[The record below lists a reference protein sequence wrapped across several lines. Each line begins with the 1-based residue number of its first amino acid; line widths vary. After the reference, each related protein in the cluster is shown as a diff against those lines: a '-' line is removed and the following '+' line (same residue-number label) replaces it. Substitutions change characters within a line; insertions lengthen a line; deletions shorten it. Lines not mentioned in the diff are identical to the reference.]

1 MICPFCAH
9 NDDKVID
16 SRATD
21 AGKVIRRRRQCLACD
36 RRFTTYE
43 RLEQSSR
50 LIVVK
55 KDGARVPFAIENIM
69 RGVANACGK
78 RPISEETKRAIAEAV
93 EDELHVEFERE
104 VSSTVIGERVM
115 TRLRQTDR
123 IAYIRFAT
131 EHLQLSTL
139 EEIQRELE
147 DLSVRPLEGENQ
159 EGLFFGTPAKR
170 PAAVGSQPASD
181 SSGNSG
187 TSGGQ

>member
-21 AGKVIRRRRQCLACD
+21 AGKVIRRRRQCLACE

-43 RLEQSSR
+43 RVEQASR
-50 LIVVK
+50 LMVIK
-55 KDGARVPFAIENIM
+55 KDGSRVPFSLDNII

-78 RPISEETKRAIAEAV
+78 RPIPEETKLAIAEAV
-93 EDELHVEFERE
+93 EDELHAEFERE
-104 VSSTVIGERVM
+104 VDSTVIGERVM
-115 TRLRQTDR
+115 ARLRNIDR

-147 DLSVRPLEGENQ
+147 DLSARPQEGENQ
-159 EGLFFGTPAKR
+159 TGLFPTGPGAR
-170 PAAVGSQPASD
+170 QPKPSE
-181 SSGNSG
+181 STN
-187 TSGGQ
+187 